1 MRNRIIQLTVVCM
14 LFFIP
19 VFLAFGQGG
28 RGQGRLTGNVTDR
41 AGNPIASAKIQ
52 LTLAESANPFG
63 YTSLRKVEKRDS
75 GYFETT
81 TDKKGRWSYNGLA
94 TGIWRIT
101 ASAKGYFSA
110 WRECSVFQ
118 LQQNTN
124 VPLQLEK
131 IPELPTEEDLPDPAL
146 LDKANDFFYL
156 RQYDQAILYYQA
168 YLVKDPKAVMVMLT
182 IGDCYQEKGD
192 LVKAIEEFQKVVDK
206 TSKDPLDKI
215 ILARALARIGECHY
229 KKGDLDQAQ
238 EFFRRSL
245 EKDPE
250 DELIA
255 YNLAE
260 IYFSRQKTDEAIRF
274 YSQAIQVA
282 PSWGDGYYKLGYAYL
297 NKADYEKAQEV
308 FKKFLKLESSS
319 ARATKVKKI
328 LEDLKT
334 IKK

>member
-1 MRNRIIQLTVVCM
+1 MKNRIILMTAGCI
-14 LFFIP
+14 LSFIP
-19 VFLAFGQGG
+19 VLMAFGQGG
-28 RGQGRLTGNVTDR
+28 HGRARLTGTVTDR
-41 AGNPIASAKIQ
+41 AGNPIAAAKIQ
-52 LTLAESANPFG
+52 LTLAETTDAFGNTPF
-63 YTSLRKVEKRDS
+63 RKVERRDS

-81 TDKKGRWSYNGLA
+81 TDKKGRWTYNGLA

-101 ASAKGYFSA
+101 ASAKGYFSS

-118 LQQNTN
+118 LQQNKI

-131 IPELPTEEDLPDPAL
+131 IPELPTENLPEPAL
-146 LDKANDFFYL
+146 LDKANDLFYL
-156 RQYDQAILYYQA
+156 RNYDQAILYYQA
-168 YLVKDPKAVMVMLT
+168 YLIKDPEAVMVMLT

-192 LVKAIEEFQKVVDK
+192 LEKAIEQFHKIVDK
-206 TSKDPLDKI
+206 TSKDPLDKVI
-215 ILARALARIGECHY
+215 TARALARIGECHY

-245 EKDPE
+245 ENDPE

-282 PSWGDGYYKLGYAYL
+282 PSWSDPYYKLGHAYL
-297 NKADYEKAQEV
+297 NKADYEKAQEA
-308 FKKFLKLESSS
+308 FKKLLKLEPNST
-319 ARATKVKKI
+319 RAAKVKKI
-328 LEDLKT
+328 LEDLEK
-334 IKK
+334 IRK